1 MAVLD
6 QRAHE
11 AEEECQQQGADMAAV
26 HIGIGHQDNFAVT
39 QLCEVKIITEA
50 RAERGNHRSQL
61 VVAVNTV
68 ETRFFDVQHLAPQR
82 QDRLMT
88 AVTAFLGGAACGIT
102 LDDVD
107 FGVGRVLFNAVRQLA
122 RQGSRIQCRL
132 AAGHLARLLCSLAG
146 TRGGLRLFNN
156 GAGHL
161 RVLFEEGHQLLG
173 NHRVHQRTHFA
184 VAQLGLGLA
193 LELRFLQL
201 DRDNRGQ
208 TLARVLALEG
218 LIVLEQLVF
227 LAVIV
232 EYTGQSSLKAG
243 LVRTALGGVDVV
255 CKGQHQLAVAVG
267 ILHGNLGHRGI
278 AAALHVDHLIV
289 QRRLRA
295 VEVLHELTD
304 TALVVHDLLDRLI
317 VALVA
322 QRDLESGVQERLLA
336 QTLFEYIVFVDR
348 GFEDLRV
355 RVEADGRA
363 GFALTR
369 RIAHLDGRYT
379 ALKAH
384 VVLGMAI
391 AYLGLQPVGQRVYD
405 R

>member
-1 MAVLD
+1 
-6 QRAHE
+6 
-11 AEEECQQQGADMAAV
+11 MAA
-26 HIGIGHQDNFAVT
+26 IA
-39 QLCEVKIITEA
+39 
-50 RAERGNHRSQL
+50 
-61 VVAVNTV
+61 
-68 ETRFFDVQHLAPQR
+68 
-82 QDRLMT
+82 
-88 AVTAFLGGAACGIT
+88 AFLGGAACGIT

-107 FGVGRVLFNAVRQLA
+107 FGIGRVLFDAVRQLA
-122 RQGSRIQCRL
+122 RQRSGIQCGL
-132 AAGHLARLLCSLAG
+132 AAGHLTRFFCGLAG
-146 TRGGLRLFNN
+146 TRGSLRLFDD
-156 GAGHL
+156 GARYL
-161 RVLFEEGHQLLG
+161 RVLLEEGHQLLG
-173 NHRVHQRTHFA
+173 NHCVHQRTHFA

-201 DRDNRGQ
+201 DRDNRSQ
-208 TLARVLALEG
+208 ALARVLALEG

-232 EYTGQSSLKAG
+232 EYTGQSGLKSG
-243 LVRTALGGVDVV
+243 LMRAALGGVDIV
-255 CKGQHQLAVAVG
+255 CEGQHQLAVAVG

-322 QRDLESGVQERLLA
+322 QRDLESSVQERLLA
-336 QTLFEYIVFVDR
+336 QTLFEHIVLVDGR
-348 GFEDLRV
+348 LKDLRV
-355 RVEADGRA
+355 RMETNGRA
-363 GFALTR
+363 GFALAR